1 MRGALASLV
10 CGAVSMLAA
19 TAIAN
24 PYSWSASGKSLSPND
39 GGVALECDADGN
51 ITSLT
56 ANLTDGG
63 TIAITGDPMT
73 FADGATITLA
83 SSGTVSFAQKVTTLG
98 ATTLARGDDAYRSW
112 TGAAMTTADPSTP
125 AFPDIYTNDT
135 ISAADV
141 ANTWECIHVVG
152 GGASDTSGK
161 LSAGRYDRIAG
172 QIGSGSFVTLNRTT
186 VAFTYSIRVQLSP
199 KANGTYVRCRTG
211 VRSPRRGLYP
221 DLEDRW
227 PTADLW
233 DQNSTTL
240 WGAGLVARADRG
252 IWGTIYDSGA
262 NAGKNDAQVYGG
274 TWLGYTSAMGLNTVI
289 LKRKSAVGGSM
300 KVRFDGGA
308 ELGGTT
314 TIPFGMEAIVAVSNG
329 DGAGTFANTITGTG
343 DFTLVPRASSAT
355 PSAYMDGFIS
365 MSWQVFAANCVL
377 SSMTPTEGYMLGG
390 SQTDQVKCTVV
401 GYRYDPTNDTA
412 TCQFHWKRGATSAK
426 YVAAKFRQN
435 GPNVEIAGV
444 GYGYT
449 EVGTG
454 GASAYPAF
462 GTVEFPQKKVKT
474 AAYEVKNWTA
484 SVATLKE
491 PGLEYVADNCTSGYG
506 IRKITATFNGGS
518 GVATISG
525 DIKTLYGGKFTTAG
539 ANGAR
544 MITSV
549 TSANGLPAAGE
560 AHVSDGTLLLAAPD
574 TPPGGG
580 TTKVIVHSSGD
591 LRNDTRWQLG
601 NPNCQELVLDGGT
614 LFTGSGTSSE
624 SLYLHYVTLSNA
636 TLKGT
641 WSPRVAYTSTYCW
654 WRVIGTEPSTILDGG
669 NYWLN
674 VYGGNDAASARSGKC
689 AFRIEVADVTGD
701 DEADF
706 IVPALRGAAGRA
718 DNNYQWFWLEKY
730 GPGTM
735 KVKNNSKDLKME
747 SKLYG
752 GTLLLA
758 GDNIMTNEVQ
768 LLGGGIAVDAGKSN
782 SLGALTAEKPGTI
795 TVGAGGSLSFASFA
809 PNANLAKKSII
820 IDAPMEGNVLRIGG
834 TRLTSAQLSH
844 FRWKDAED
852 TTKLCRVAQ
861 DEDGYLHPLPH
872 GMALLLR

>member
-1 MRGALASLV
+1 MIKSVCAFCASIAMFSLIAADV
-10 CGAVSMLAA
+10 SYTYTAGDTGSGAV
-19 TAIAN
+19 TIT
-24 PYSWSASGKSLSPND
+24 YD
-39 GGVALECDADGN
+39 GDTTN
-51 ITSLT
+51 IKTLT
-56 ANLTDGG
+56 ANTAGD
-63 TIAITGDPMT
+63 TISISGDAMT

-83 SSGTVSFAQKVTTLG
+83 SSGTVAFAQKVTTLG
-98 ATTLARGDDAYRSW
+98 ATTLARGDDAYKVW
-112 TGAAMTTADPSTP
+112 TGTAMTTSNTVSSL
-125 AFPDIYTNDT
+125 AFPDICTNT
-135 ISAADV
+135 TVTAADV

-152 GGASDTSGK
+152 GAPASDSGAGK

-186 VAFTYSIRVQLSP
+186 AAFTYSIRVQLSP
-199 KANGTYVRCRTG
+199 QADGLYVRCRTG

-233 DQNSTTL
+233 DHDNTSL
-240 WGAGLVARADRG
+240 WGADKAAREDRG
-252 IWGTIYDSGA
+252 FFGA
-262 NAGKNDAQVYGG
+262 STSDATTYHGQ
-274 TWLGYTSAMGLNTVI
+274 WLNYTSAMGLNTVI
-289 LKRKSAVGGSM
+289 LKRKSAVGGPM

-314 TIPFGMEAIVAVSNG
+314 TIPFGMEAIVAVAGG
-329 DGAGTFANTITGTG
+329 DDAATFSNTITGTG
-343 DFTLVPRASSAT
+343 DFTLVPSASPAT
-355 PSAYMDGFIS
+355 PTAYMDGFIS

-377 SSMTPTEGYMLGG
+377 SSMTPTEGFMLGA
-390 SQTDQVKCTVV
+390 SQTTETKCTVV

-412 TCQFHWKRGATSAK
+412 TCQFHMKRNDYSSK

-435 GPNVEIAGV
+435 GLNVEVAGV

-474 AAYEVKNWTA
+474 AEYEVMSWTA
-484 SVATLKE
+484 NVSTLVD
-491 PGLEYVADNCTSGYG
+491 PNGEYVASNCTSGYG

-560 AHVSDGTLLLAAPD
+560 AHVSDGTLRLAASG
-574 TPPGGG
+574 TPGGG
-580 TTKVIVHSSGD
+580 TTKIVVHSGGD
-591 LRNDTRWQLG
+591 LRNATSWQLG
-601 NPNCQELVLDGGT
+601 NPSYQDVVLDGGT
-614 LFTGSGTSSE
+614 LFTDSE
-624 SLYLHYVTLSNA
+624 AFYIYYATLSNA
-636 TLKGT
+636 VLHGT
-641 WSPRVAYTSTYCW
+641 YSPRVGYNSSFGY
-654 WRVIGTEPSTILDGG
+654 WRVIGTEPTTVLDGG
-669 NYWLN
+669 NYWIN
-674 VYGGNDAASARSGKC
+674 TYGFKDAATARSNNC
-689 AFRIEVADVTGD
+689 AFRVEVQDVTGD

-706 IVPALRGAAGRA
+706 IVPALRGGAGRTSA
-718 DNNYQWFWLEKY
+718 VYDFIWFWFEKY
-730 GPGTM
+730 GPGTI
-735 KVKNNSKDLKME
+735 KVKGNSKDLKME

-768 LLGGGIAVDAGKSN
+768 FLGGGIAVEAGKHN
-782 SLGALTAEKPGTI
+782 DNLGALTASKAGTI
-795 TVGAGGSLSFASFA
+795 TVGAGGSLGFASFA
-809 PNANLAKKSII
+809 PDANLAAGSIM
-820 IDAPMEGNVLRIGG
+820 IDAPMEGNVLKFG
-834 TRLTSAQLSH
+834 TTLTSEQRRV
-844 FRWKDAED
+844 FRWKDAVQAGKFLNVYQ
-852 TTKLCRVAQ
+852 TA
-861 DEDGYLHPLPH
+861 DGYIHPNNL
-872 GMALLLR
+872 GIVILIR

>member
-1 MRGALASLV
+1 MKRLVIAAAMACSLT
-10 CGAVSMLAA
+10 CAADSSYPYTTGDTGSGAV
-19 TAIAN
+19 AIT
-24 PYSWSASGKSLSPND
+24 YD
-39 GGVALECDADGN
+39 GDTSN
-51 ITSLT
+51 IKTLT
-56 ANLTDGG
+56 ANT
-63 TIAITGDPMT
+63 AGDTVSISGDAMT

-152 GGASDTSGK
+152 GAPASDSGAGK
-161 LSAGRYDRIAG
+161 LSAGRYDRIKG
-172 QIGSGSFVTLNRTT
+172 SIGSGNFVTLNRTT

-233 DQNSTTL
+233 DQTSSLL
-240 WGAGLVARADRG
+240 WGEGLVARADRG
-252 IWGTIYDSGA
+252 IFGA
-262 NAGKNDAQVYGG
+262 GSSDATTYGG
-274 TWLGYTSAMGLNTVI
+274 QWLNYTSAMGLNTVI
-289 LKRKSAVGGSM
+289 LKRKSAVGGPM

-314 TIPFGMEAIVAVSNG
+314 TIPFGMEAIVAVSDG

-355 PSAYMDGFIS
+355 SSAYMDGFIS

-390 SQTDQVKCTVV
+390 SQTSQQKCTVV

-412 TCQFHWKRGATSAK
+412 TCQFHMKRSNTSAK

-435 GPNVEIAGV
+435 GLNVEIAGV

-449 EVGTG
+449 EVGTD

-462 GTVEFPQKKVKT
+462 GTVEFPQKKIKT
-474 AAYEVKNWTA
+474 AEYEVMSWTA
-484 SVATLKE
+484 NVSTLVN
-491 PGLEYVADNCTSGYG
+491 PNGGYVAGNCTSGYG
-506 IRKITATFNGGS
+506 IRMITATFTGGS
-518 GVATISG
+518 GIATISG

-539 ANGAR
+539 ANGAK

-560 AHVSDGTLLLAAPD
+560 AHVSDGTLRLAASG
-574 TPPGGG
+574 TPGGG
-580 TTKVIVHSSGD
+580 TTKIVVHSGGD
-591 LRNDTRWQLG
+591 LRNATSWQLG
-601 NPNCQELVLDGGT
+601 NPSYQDVVLDGGT
-614 LFTGSGTSSE
+614 LFTDSE
-624 SLYLHYVTLSNA
+624 SFYIFYATLSNA
-636 TLKGT
+636 VLKGT
-641 WSPRVAYTSTYCW
+641 WSPRVAYSSSFGY
-654 WRVIGTEPSTILDGG
+654 WRVIGTAPTTVLDGG
-669 NYWLN
+669 YYWLN
-674 VYGGNDAASARSGKC
+674 VYGANDAASARSGKY
-689 AFRIEVADVTGD
+689 AFRIEVDDVTGD

-706 IVPALRGAAGRA
+706 IVPALRGAAGRS
-718 DNNYQWFWLEKY
+718 DGNFQWFWLEKY

-735 KVKNNSKDLKME
+735 KVKNDSKDLKME

-758 GDNIMTNEVQ
+758 GSNIMTNEVQ
-768 LLGGGIAVDAGKSN
+768 FLGGSIAVDTGKSN
-782 SLGALTAEKPGTI
+782 SLGQLTAAKPGTI
-795 TVGAGGSLSFASFA
+795 TVGAGGSLTFASFA
-809 PNANLAKKSII
+809 PDANLTTRSIT
-820 IDAPMEGNVLRIGG
+820 IDAPLTGNVLKFDTDIRSSKGY
-834 TRLTSAQLSH
+834 
-844 FRWKDAED
+844 FRWKDGNE
-852 TTKLCRVAQ
+852 RYPVRQ
-861 DEDGYLHPLPH
+861 DADGYLHPVL
-872 GMALLLR
+872 GVSISIR